1 MQEIYF
7 LRIQC
12 YSFYIISI
20 YDRIQAIKHV
30 SWENLVKIEALLYE
44 VPYII
49 SYAEF
54 SRKSIFGIVNARSSS
69 VWPIFFTSYVIFIK
83 KGQWKSSFKRCYKI

>member
-30 SWENLVKIEALLYE
+30 SWENLVKIEVLLYE

-69 VWPIFFTSYVIFIK
+69 VWPIFFYQLCNFH
-83 KGQWKSSFKRCYKI
+83 